1 MISDLIKEIL
11 DWQRKQKVATESE
24 PRSIRLE
31 PRQIQSVSCVP
42 GDEGGF
48 IATLK
53 KKLFGPPEVVVNK
66 LGTFD
71 LDVDPDPVK
80 NRIEREIPKP
90 YWADEYIRLYW
101 VTDRDN
107 RLRCVRVTLKEGFC
121 DNLIVNTQAYI
132 RVSLK
137 NGEDLMIYPETR
149 AKYLILVDQINNMIT
164 TDKPT
169 WIKV

>member
-1 MISDLIKEIL
+1 MISDLINEIL

-71 LDVDPDPVK
+71 LDVDPDPV
-80 NRIEREIPKP
+80 NS
-90 YWADEYIRLYW
+90 AGLL
-101 VTDRDN
+101 VCN
-107 RLRCVRVTLKEGFC
+107 LKIFFVHILHFYPSW
-121 DNLIVNTQAYI
+121 LICCYHI
-132 RVSLK
+132 
-137 NGEDLMIYPETR
+137 I
-149 AKYLILVDQINNMIT
+149 YLIYQN
-164 TDKPT
+164 
-169 WIKV
+169 